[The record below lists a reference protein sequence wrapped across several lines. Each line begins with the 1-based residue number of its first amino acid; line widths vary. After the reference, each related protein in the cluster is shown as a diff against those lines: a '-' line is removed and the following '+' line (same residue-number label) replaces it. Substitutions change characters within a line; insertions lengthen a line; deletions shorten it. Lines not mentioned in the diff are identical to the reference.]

1 MYRHYLSALLAAR
14 SVALVGATE
23 RPGALG
29 RIVYRNLAAGGVP
42 ELYTVNPKYKRLFDR
57 PAYARLAE
65 LPAPVDLAVIVT
77 PSRTV
82 PQLLEQAG
90 TAGIKAAVVLTSG
103 FGETGAEGRAL
114 QDQAL
119 EAARRSGVRV
129 LGPNCLGLMR
139 TDTGLNATFAR
150 TPARPGRLALVSQSG
165 AICGAI
171 IDWAYGADIGFS
183 SVVSLGGAIDVDFGE
198 VLDFLVADDKTD
210 AILMYIEGIR
220 DARRALSALRAATR
234 VKPVVVLKVGRS
246 ARGSRAASSHTG
258 ALVGSDAVFDAALRR
273 SGAVRVK
280 TYTQLFA
287 AARVLGSSRLPKG
300 ERLAI
305 VTNGG
310 GPGVVAADS
319 AAENGVPL
327 AELSADTIARL
338 DAKLPPQWSHGNP
351 IDLIGDAGPERFA
364 EATAA
369 ALADPGVD
377 AVLAMYSP
385 VAVTNPADAA
395 RAVAEA
401 ARASRKPVLA
411 AWLGDINPSETR
423 TYLESQGI
431 PNFYTPENA
440 VEAFSFL
447 NLHRRNQAQL
457 LQVPAALERTVEARP
472 PDFPRVEA
480 IRRRAVAE
488 GRSLL
493 TQAEA
498 QDLVSA
504 FGLPVPRSVLAPTRD
519 AAVAAAREI
528 GFSAVLKI
536 HSPDIA
542 HKSDVGGVRLNLQN
556 ADMVASAF
564 DDIVRHTARSRPE
577 ARIEGV
583 LVQPMLRFAHAR
595 EVLIGI
601 TTDAVFGPVISFGAG
616 GVAVE
621 AVRDAALALPPLNA
635 MLARDLMERTRVY
648 RLLAGYRDV
657 PAADFSSLVAIL
669 QGVSRMAC
677 TLPWVKEMDL
687 NPVLAHANGAVVAD
701 TRILIDPALRESPPR
716 YGHMAIHPYPAELE
730 GEIAL
735 RERPPGCAHVAIHPS
750 PAELEG
756 EIVLRDGSRLRM
768 RPMRPDDAA
777 RERRFFEA
785 LSDRSRYQRFMQY
798 LKQLSPQLLARFTQL
813 DYDRELALVALDDKG
828 EFVAVGRYA
837 PNPDGLTAEFALTV
851 ADAWQGKG
859 IGHALLRRL
868 GEEARRAGYQA
879 LYGTILSANQEM
891 LELAAH
897 FGFDEQS
904 RSADEVTVVKRLQD
918 GATSR

>member
-1 MYRHYLSALLAAR
+1 
-14 SVALVGATE
+14 
-23 RPGALG
+23 
-29 RIVYRNLAAGGVP
+29 
-42 ELYTVNPKYKRLFDR
+42 DR
-57 PAYARLAE
+57 PAYATLAK
-65 LPAPVDLAVIVT
+65 LPRPVDLAVIVT

-82 PQLLEQAG
+82 PQILEQAG

-103 FGETGAEGRAL
+103 FGESGAEGRAL
-114 QDQAL
+114 QNQAL

-139 TDTGLNATFAR
+139 TDTGVNATFAR

-171 IDWAYGADIGFS
+171 LDWAYGADIGFS

-220 DARRALSALRAATR
+220 EARRALSALRAAAR
-234 VKPVVVLKVGRS
+234 AKPVVALKVGRY
-246 ARGSRAASSHTG
+246 ATGSHAASSHTG

-273 SGAVRVK
+273 SGTVRVK

-287 AARVLGSSRLPKG
+287 AARALASNRLPQG

-327 AELSADTIARL
+327 AQFSQETLSRL
-338 DAKLPPQWSHGNP
+338 DRKLPPQWSHGNP
-351 IDLIGDAGPERFA
+351 IDLIGDAPPERFA

-385 VAVTNPADAA
+385 VAVTEPADAA
-395 RAVAEA
+395 RAVVEA
-401 ARASRKPVLA
+401 AKGSRKPVFA
-411 AWLGDINPSETR
+411 AWLGSINPNETR
-423 TYLESQGI
+423 AYLESQGI

-447 NLHRRNQAQL
+447 CAYRRNHAQL
-457 LQVPAALERTVEARP
+457 LQVPAALERKAEEPQPDFATVEA
-472 PDFPRVEA
+472 
-480 IRRRAVAE
+480 IHGRAADE
-488 GRSLL
+488 GRALL
-493 TQAEA
+493 TPTEA
-498 QDLVSA
+498 RDLLSA
-504 FGLPVPRSVLAPTRD
+504 FGLPVPRSVLARTRET
-519 AAVAAAREI
+519 AIAAAREI
-528 GFSAVLKI
+528 GFPAVLKI
-536 HSPDIA
+536 HSVDIS

-564 DDIVRHTARSRPE
+564 DDILRHASALRPK

-583 LVQPMLRFAHAR
+583 LVQPMLRFPHAR

-601 TTDAVFGPVISFGAG
+601 ATDTVFGPVISFGAG

-621 AVRDAALALPPLNA
+621 AVRDTALALPPLNA

-657 PAADFSSLVAIL
+657 PPADLDALAAIL
-669 QGVSRMAC
+669 EGVSRIICA
-677 TLPWVKEMDL
+677 LPWVKEMDL
-687 NPVLAHANGAVVAD
+687 NPVLAHAAGAVVAD
-701 TRILIDPALRESPPR
+701 ARVLIDPTLREPPPR

-730 GEIAL
+730 GEI
-735 RERPPGCAHVAIHPS
+735 
-750 PAELEG
+750 
-756 EIVLRDGSRLRM
+756 VLRDGSRLPV
-768 RPMRPDDAA
+768 RPIRPDDVGQ
-777 RERRFFEA
+777 ERRFFEA
-785 LSDRSRYQRFMQY
+785 LSERSRYQRFMQY
-798 LKQLSPQLLARFTQL
+798 LRQLPPQMLARFTQL
-813 DYDRELALVALDDKG
+813 DYDRELALVALDNRA
-828 EFVAVGRYA
+828 EFVAVGRYG
-837 PNPDGLTAEFALTV
+837 PNPDGVSAEFALTV

-859 IGHALLRRL
+859 LGQALLQRL
-868 GEEARRAGYQA
+868 CEAARHAGYQA
-879 LYGTILSANQEM
+879 LYGTILSANREM
-891 LELAAH
+891 LELASH
-897 FGFDEQS
+897 FGFEEQS
-904 RSADEVTVVKRLQD
+904 RLGGEVTVVKRL
-918 GATSR
+918 